1 MTKIAQTPDARIIW
15 TPEHAP
21 ASALV
26 FAQNVID
33 IAATSEAVWSQLV
46 HCVAWP
52 RVVQALFGC
61 LHYQW
66 RFADKCQFRRSAT
79 IKPFPH

>member
-15 TPEHAP
+15 PAKHAP

-33 IAATSEAVWSQLV
+33 IAATPEAVWSQLV
-46 HCVAWP
+46 ELCRLAA
-52 RVVQALFGC
+52 VVQALFGC
-61 LHYQW
+61 LHYRW
-66 RFADKCQFRRSAT
+66 RFADKCQFQVS
-79 IKPFPH
+79 I